1 MNAYVPFNTTR
12 KDLITSLKAMLT
24 DPEMKPYKDKVYGTK
39 YPRLFLKDYALYAAV
54 RGADYRK
61 TSHLRDSGAP
71 NAKEALE
78 SVLNGLLGALKN
90 PEGQLKASYPHHPVK
105 RYVVGLNTEFNP
117 EKTDEYML
125 RIETLIAAIEAAL
138 A

>member
-1 MNAYVPFNTTR
+1 MNAYVPFNSTR
-12 KDLITSLKAMLT
+12 KDLIASLKAMLT
-24 DPEMKPYKDKVYGTK
+24 DPEMKPYKRKDYGTK

-61 TSHLRDSGAP
+61 TSHLRDEGAP

-78 SVLNGLLGALKN
+78 YVLADLRGALKK
-90 PEGQLKASYPHHPVK
+90 PEDLAKRNFVHSAVK
-105 RYVVGLNTEFNP
+105 RYVVGFKVEFNP
-117 EKTDEYML
+117 EKADEYML